1 MYPVTARGWR
11 NRQTRTVQVRVPE
24 RAWGFNSPLAHNG
37 LVAKPA
43 RSHLRNLPTGRL
55 SCFWGTSRQRR
66 HQFNETTATISGLQS
81 RSCWLGSLTSAN
93 GITLAD
99 SVKGKESP
107 SRYSSPPIFTP

>member
-1 MYPVTARGWR
+1 M
-11 NRQTRTVQVRVPE
+11 
-24 RAWGFNSPLAHNG
+24 SP
-37 LVAKPA
+37 
-43 RSHLRNLPTGRL
+43 
-55 SCFWGTSRQRR
+55 GTSRQRR

-107 SRYSSPPIFTP
+107 SRYSSPRYSRPDRPQSPSTQQARTAPSS

>member
-1 MYPVTARGWR
+1 
-11 NRQTRTVQVRVPE
+11 
-24 RAWGFNSPLAHNG
+24 L
-37 LVAKPA
+37 
-43 RSHLRNLPTGRL
+43 LRNLPSGRL
-55 SCFWGTSRQRR
+55 SCLRGTSRQRR